1 MTIYLV
7 TSLPKKPYI
16 HLTYIWFWPTLTV
29 NHRTRRRAFP
39 LKKALSLPCRVR
51 FENYCDGRHWL
62 QINALEEELC
72 LRTSLQC
79 TQVHNAMHTSGQC
92 VHNAM
97 HTSAHCNA
105 HKSTMQ
111 HTQVHNAMHTS
122 GQVRKQGSWVGWQ
135 RCQPTASSTLNTATP
150 TPTCKQTHTQTR
162 ARTHTHTHAPTY
174 THTNKR
180 TLTYTFTRT
189 QTCTHAHVHIHTA
202 HTHTHMPEKQA

>member
-79 TQVHNAMHTSGQC
+79 TQVHNAMHTSGQ
-92 VHNAM
+92 
-97 HTSAHCNA
+97 
-105 HKSTMQ
+105 
-111 HTQVHNAMHTS
+111 
-122 GQVRKQGSWVGWQ
+122 VRKQWSWVGWQ